1 MAIIETW
8 FDQDLTEPVRVQYL
22 DGNVFSQD
30 NLGNLIGVHVHDGGD
45 PAVLSGTVSGNVIRQ
60 DGETVPVAGNL
71 SGNDC
76 YIILPAAA
84 YAVPGPI
91 SVVIKLTG
99 GGSTVTLCAMVAN
112 VYRSSTDAIVDPGT
126 IIPSVQALI
135 AEIENTRATIP
146 NDYSELSNGF
156 DAKFPI
162 NDTLIPAFISAYY
175 PLDSTGVTTT
185 GKAWKADKSE
195 VTGSEYSYTT
205 YQVPASYAG
214 NVAIIYGHG
223 WGKPYPLVCFYDSS
237 MNFIMSAGWRGDT
250 DYRGFPIIIPP
261 STATI
266 VINHRSVSAFRTG
279 IAFYNI
285 TDSIH
290 FLKKIGIYGRPVNIE
305 TILTQFPE
313 YKDVRNLPTNC
324 VYSLT
329 YDAHTQMINI
339 PPGLNTYATIIKVNG
354 AYGGQLASIA
364 PYNLYLCANENA
376 FWVGFETND
385 ALYWRLVSGDAP
397 ISKKYLFIGDSY
409 GDGYSHDGN
418 NSGWCEYLAEK
429 MGLSS
434 SQYESRHQGGSGFSN
449 GGFLARLNSAT
460 GTGFTDI
467 VVLGGFNDYNSTA
480 AGMDSAI
487 STFCSRAKALFPH
500 ATVHIGCVGWI
511 KEGTGES
518 AYQNWQEV
526 RDEITGKVLPTYQN
540 CHKYGAQYI
549 AFSEYLLNDSLMTNT
564 DGYHPGEAGNRAIAA
579 GIVNALATGVACLPF
594 KSVLKG

>member
-1 MAIIETW
+1 MAVIETW
-8 FDQDLTEPVRVQYL
+8 YNQDLQAPVQVQYL

-30 NLGNLIGVHVHDGGD
+30 NLGNLIGVHVFDDGE
-45 PAVLSGTVSGNVIRQ
+45 PAVLSGTVSGNVIRA
-60 DGETVPVAGNL
+60 DGGTVAVTGSL
-71 SGNDC
+71 TGNDC

-84 YAVPGPI
+84 YAIPGPI
-91 SVVIKLTG
+91 SIIVKLTG
-99 GGSTVTLCAMVAN
+99 GGSTTTICAIVAN
-112 VYRSSTDAIVDPGT
+112 VYQSSTDAAVDPGT
-126 IIPSVQALI
+126 IIPSVAALI

-146 NDYSELSNGF
+146 NDYTELSNGF

-195 VTGSEYSYTT
+195 VTGSQYSYTT
-205 YQVPASYAG
+205 YQVPASCAG

-223 WGKPYPLVCFYDSS
+223 WGKPYPLVCFYDSN

-261 STATI
+261 ATATI
-266 VINHRSVSAFRTG
+266 VINHRSESAFRTG
-279 IAFYNI
+279 IAFNTI
-285 TDSIH
+285 ADSIH
-290 FLKKIGIYGRPVNIE
+290 FLKKIGTYGRTVNIE

-324 VYSLT
+324 VYSLAH
-329 YDAHTQMINI
+329 DAYTQMINI
-339 PPGLNTYATIIKVNG
+339 PPGLDTYATIIKVNG
-354 AYGGQLASIA
+354 TYGGQLDSIA

-418 NSGWCEYLAEK
+418 NSGWCEYLAQA

-434 SQYESRHQGGSGFSN
+434 SQYEARHQGGSGFSN

-467 VVLGGFNDYNSTA
+467 VVLGGFNDYNSTV
-480 AGMDSAI
+480 AGMESAI
-487 STFCSRAKALFPH
+487 SAFCARAKALFPH
-500 ATVHIGCVGWI
+500 ANIFIGCVGWI

-526 RDEITGKVLPTYQN
+526 RADITDKVLPTYQA
-540 CHKYGAQYI
+540 CGKYGAKYI
-549 AFSEYLLNDSLMTNT
+549 NFSEYLLTDDLMTNT
-564 DGYHPGEAGNRAIAA
+564 DGYHPGEAGNKAIAHGVIN
-579 GIVNALATGVACLPF
+579 GIATGCACLPF
-594 KSVLKG
+594 KSVLKS